1 MKQFKSYLN
10 EEKFQIPPE
19 EIDNLLYKTQVIVN
33 NDIKNN
39 LKVERDIEQGN
50 LHLEILRLLN
60 SEWNEKRVNPEFVF
74 RITDKI
80 FNIHSSKELS

>member
-33 NDIKNN
+33 NDIKKN
-39 LKVERDIEQGN
+39 LKLEKDIEQGN
-50 LHLEILRLLN
+50 SHLEILRLLS
-60 SEWNEKRVNPEFVF
+60 SEWNEKRVESEFVF
-74 RITDKI
+74 RVTDNILK
-80 FNIHSSKELS
+80 IHSSKKLS

>member
-50 LHLEILRLLN
+50 SHLEILRLLS
-60 SEWNEKRVNPEFVF
+60 SEWNEKRVDSEFVF
-74 RITDKI
+74 RVTDNILK
-80 FNIHSSKELS
+80 IHSNNSI

>member
-33 NDIKNN
+33 NDIKKN
-39 LKVERDIEQGN
+39 LKVERDIQQGN

-60 SEWNEKRVNPEFVF
+60 LEWNEKRVEPEFVF
-74 RITDKI
+74 RVTDNILK
-80 FNIHSSKELS
+80 IHSNSSI